1 MPGID
6 RVAPLYSTTAQTFD
20 RSGSAVGDLQSLA
33 LFMIPSAED
42 RFAPNSGP
50 FLCILIGLESSLNY
64 GAMVSEPWKGLSL
77 LQRGVRLINS
87 LVGSHDLSLSGI
99 RFLAQEV

>member
-1 MPGID
+1 VPGID

-42 RFAPNSGP
+42 RFSLYFNWTR
-50 FLCILIGLESSLNY
+50 ILIKLRRNGLGTMERFKP
-64 GAMVSEPWKGLSL
+64 ASERRPFNKL
-77 LQRGVRLINS
+77 LGW
-87 LVGSHDLSLSGI
+87 
-99 RFLAQEV
+99 LA